1 MKERSACLKQNLDPL
16 FTMKPIRKTFL
27 RSAFMLVAL
36 ASVSQLSAQG
46 TVEDYERA
54 FSVRNRYSWKM
65 KNGDVKAHAIRGTQR
80 LWYSVYDGEKVVY
93 KEVDAADVLEENGN

>member
-1 MKERSACLKQNLDPL
+1 
-16 FTMKPIRKTFL
+16 
-27 RSAFMLVAL
+27 MLVAL

-93 KEVDAADVLEENGN
+93 KEVDAAQNKVTLLAENPEKPPMAPQGPQRH